1 MRKVIICLFV
11 AICLPA
17 LADDVSGVWKVDG
30 TVADTPVNATCTLRQ
45 TNTAISGNCKV
56 SGEKTAGQT
65 PDIKGEVKDKQVTWT
80 YQIEYEGTLY
90 TLTYA
95 GALQDPATSIKG
107 SIAVDPSDSKGEF
120 TAQKQ

>member
-65 PDIKGEVKDKQVTWT
+65 PDIKGEIKDKQVTWT
-80 YQIEYEGTLY
+80 YQIEDEGTLY
-90 TLTYA
+90 TLEYT
-95 GALQDPATSIKG
+95 GTLDSATSIKG
-107 SIAVDPSDSKGEF
+107 SILVDPSDSKGEF
-120 TAQKQ
+120 AAQKQ

>member
-95 GALQDPATSIKG
+95 GALQEPATSIRG